1 MILIISQPDDS
12 HTNIVR
18 DKLRARGAEVAVFDH
33 AEFPRDAEISIAYA
47 GGRCRRTIRTAAR
60 TIALEEVTAA
70 WHRRPRSPRSDE
82 RIRDAQSRSY
92 VQAESKELLIDL
104 WNSLGCLRVPAPQPV
119 YRRAEHKASQLVL
132 ASELGFEL
140 PPTLVTN
147 SPSDFLEFYRA
158 HGGQVISKLP
168 SAAFHKET
176 FGESFMR
183 FTELVSHRDVGYA
196 RSVRYSPMIFQAY
209 VEKKFEL
216 RVTVVGERI
225 FAAEIHSQA
234 TNHTRYD
241 WRKYDHASTP
251 HRAHSLPPS
260 IAGKCFELV
269 KRLGLCYGTIDFV
282 FTPDGR
288 YVFLEINPNGQFLWI
303 EQLTELPISD
313 AICDL
318 LMSGHAGVRQ

>member
-1 MILIISQPDDS
+1 MILIISQPSDTHADV
-12 HTNIVR
+12 VR
-18 DKLRARGAEVAVFDH
+18 DKLRARGAEVVVFDH

-60 TIALEEVTAA
+60 EIPLDEVTAA
-70 WHRRPRSPRSDE
+70 WHRRPRSPRLDE
-82 RIRDAQSRSY
+82 RVLDAQSRSY
-92 VQAESKELLIDL
+92 VAAESKELLIDL
-104 WNSLGCLRVPAPQPV
+104 WNSLQCLRVPAPQPV
-119 YRRAEHKASQLVL
+119 YRRAEHKASQLVH

-140 PPTLVTN
+140 PPTLITN
-147 SPSDFLEFYRA
+147 SPGDFLEFYRA
-158 HGGQVISKLP
+158 HGGKVISKLP
-168 SAAFHKET
+168 SAVFHKEI
-176 FGESFMR
+176 FGDDFMR

-209 VEKKFEL
+209 VEKRFEL

-234 TNHTRYD
+234 TNHTRHD

-251 HRAHSLPPS
+251 HRAHELPPS
-260 IAGKCFELV
+260 IADRCFALV
-269 KRLGLCYGTIDFV
+269 RRLGLCYGTIDLV
-282 FTPDGR
+282 LTPDGR
-288 YVFLEINPNGQFLWI
+288 YVFLEINPNGQYLWI
-303 EQLTELPISD
+303 EQLTGMPISD